1 MQSHSPSF
9 QCPATTPGYLAYEF
23 RLRHYDDLLHDPSD
37 AGRII
42 DGAGDLIVRA
52 TSGSGREGSWF
63 QYHPRSNQGAS
74 AFALHADG
82 HVAGRVALS
91 ERFEKSLVVGRLSPH
106 LSEPEWTR
114 TSRMP
119 PNISD
124 FEYCFEFCAEFL
136 RSDQNCNTK
145 CQPPSVTLCSI
156 LPVAL
161 ASPPLR
167 ICVTCNLVTPSL
179 AADSNLPLRFRHL
192 SCRVRGSHS
201 SHDQKQQHVA

>member
-9 QCPATTPGYLAYEF
+9 QCPAATPGYLAYEF
-23 RLRHYDDLLHDPSD
+23 RLSHYDDLLHDPSG
-37 AGRII
+37 AGRFI

-52 TSGSGREGSWF
+52 SSGSGREGSWF
-63 QYHPRSNQGAS
+63 QYHPRSDQGAS
-74 AFALHADG
+74 AFAPHADG
-82 HVAGRVALS
+82 HVAGRLALPG
-91 ERFEKSLVVGRLSPH
+91 FEKSLVVGRLSPH

-114 TSRMP
+114 TSLMP
-119 PNISD
+119 RDIGD
-124 FEYCFEFCAEFL
+124 FENCFQFCAEFL

-145 CQPPSVTLCSI
+145 CQQPSATLCSI
-156 LPVAL
+156 LHVAL

-167 ICVTCNLVTPSL
+167 ICGACNRVTPSL
-179 AADSNLPLRFRHL
+179 TAHSNFPLRLRYL